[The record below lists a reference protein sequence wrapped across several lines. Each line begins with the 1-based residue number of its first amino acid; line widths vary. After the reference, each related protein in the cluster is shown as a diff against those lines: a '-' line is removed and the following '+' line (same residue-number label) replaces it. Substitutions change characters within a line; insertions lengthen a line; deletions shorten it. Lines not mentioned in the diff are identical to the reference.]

1 MGKRSYKQ
9 LNWTSRIKLET
20 MLKHGHSKKEI
31 AEELGVH
38 ISTVYRELKRG
49 TYEHLNSDYTT
60 EERYSPEIAE
70 ARYQEGLSA
79 KGAPLKIGKNHAA
92 AQFIEDKIGNEDY
105 SPAAVCALLKQ
116 EKYKHFGITFCRA
129 TIYKYVEDG
138 VFPHAHKSRPPGKGR
153 PQEEAQDHTEK
164 AVSRIERDEHRAEA
178 GLYQRAARAGTLGNG
193 YRRRK
198 EADESSPPRPLRAG
212 NAAGNHYPH

>member
-1 MGKRSYKQ
+1 MGERTYKQ

-60 EERYSPEIAE
+60 EERYSPEKAE

-105 SPAAVCALLKQ
+105 SPAA
-116 EKYKHFGITFCRA
+116 EKT
-129 TIYKYVEDG
+129 
-138 VFPHAHKSRPPGKGR
+138 
-153 PQEEAQDHTEK
+153 
-164 AVSRIERDEHRAEA
+164 VSRIERDEHRAEA

>member
-79 KGAPLKIGKNHAA
+79 
-92 AQFIEDKIGNEDY
+92 QDW
-105 SPAAVCALLKQ
+105 
-116 EKYKHFGITFCRA
+116 EK
-129 TIYKYVEDG
+129 
-138 VFPHAHKSRPPGKGR
+138 P
-153 PQEEAQDHTEK
+153 
-164 AVSRIERDEHRAEA
+164 
-178 GLYQRAARAGTLGNG
+178 
-193 YRRRK
+193 RRRAVHRGQNRERGLLPGGGVRSTQTGK
-198 EADESSPPRPLRAG
+198 I
-212 NAAGNHYPH
+212 

>member
-1 MGKRSYKQ
+1 MGERTYKQ

-60 EERYSPEIAE
+60 EERYSPEKAE
-70 ARYQEGLSA
+70 ARYQEGLAA

-92 AQFIEDKIGNEDY
+92 AQFIEDKIGNED
-105 SPAAVCALLKQ
+105 
-116 EKYKHFGITFCRA
+116 
-129 TIYKYVEDG
+129 
-138 VFPHAHKSRPPGKGR
+138 
-153 PQEEAQDHTEK
+153 
-164 AVSRIERDEHRAEA
+164 
-178 GLYQRAARAGTLGNG
+178 
-193 YRRRK
+193 
-198 EADESSPPRPLRAG
+198 
-212 NAAGNHYPH
+212 